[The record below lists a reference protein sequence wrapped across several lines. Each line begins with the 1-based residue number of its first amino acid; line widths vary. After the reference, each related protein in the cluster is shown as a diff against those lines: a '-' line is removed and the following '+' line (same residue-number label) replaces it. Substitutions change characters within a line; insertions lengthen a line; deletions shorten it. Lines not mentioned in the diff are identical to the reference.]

1 MAEQIGPLLSHYVD
15 VYGLIAIFIIM
26 LLKEIGLPIPIPS
39 DLLMLAAAAQAAAGR
54 YVLWQGFGIIL
65 LAMLVG
71 AWVQYLLVRRFGR
84 PLLDRVGRYVGLPP
98 DRVERASALMR
109 KGGTVGIATSLTTPG
124 VRIATVPACALA
136 EIPLPSFLLGVLV
149 GSGIFLALHFAIGYI
164 GGPIISA
171 IMNAGGV
178 TALIILVALAAI
190 GLVVWLWLR
199 RRGKTKEQAQAAT
212 VEGVG
217 DWLDACCPVC
227 LAIGAARGVRESAT
241 GPAS

>member
-1 MAEQIGPLLSHYVD
+1 MVEQIGPVLSHYVD

-54 YVLWQGFGIIL
+54 YILWQGFGIIL
-65 LAMLVG
+65 LAMIVG
-71 AWVQYLLVRRFGR
+71 ALVQYMLVRSFGR
-84 PLLDRVGRYVGLPP
+84 PMLDRVGRYIGLPP
-98 DRVERASALMR
+98 ERVDKASALMR

-136 EIPLPSFLLGVLV
+136 EVPIPNFLLGVLI

-164 GGPIISA
+164 GGPIISL
-171 IMNAGGV
+171 IMNAGGMA
-178 TALIILVALAAI
+178 ALLVVVALAVI

-199 RRGKTKEQAQAAT
+199 RRGKTKAEAQAAT
-212 VEGVG
+212 MEGVG

-241 GPAS
+241 SASH

>member
-1 MAEQIGPLLSHYVD
+1 MAEQIGPILSHYVD

-54 YVLWQGFGIIL
+54 YVLWQGFGILL

-71 AWVQYLLVRRFGR
+71 AWMQYLLVRRFGR

-98 DRVERASALMR
+98 ERVEKASALMR

-136 EIPLPSFLLGVLV
+136 EVPLPNFLLGVLV

-171 IMNAGGV
+171 IMGAGGM
-178 TALIILVALAAI
+178 TALVIIVALAVI
-190 GLVVWLWLR
+190 GLVVWIYMR
-199 RRGKTKEQAQAAT
+199 RRGKSPAGAQAAT

-227 LAIGAARGVRESAT
+227 LAIGAARGVRDSAT
-241 GPAS
+241 SPSS

>member
-1 MAEQIGPLLSHYVD
+1 MAEQIGPVLSHYVD
-15 VYGLIAIFIIM
+15 VYGLIAIFVIM

-65 LAMLVG
+65 AAMVFG

-84 PLLDRVGRYVGLPP
+84 PLLDRVGRYVGLPAE
-98 DRVERASALMR
+98 RVEKASALMR

-136 EIPLPSFLLGVLV
+136 EVPIPSFLLGALV

-171 IMNAGGV
+171 LMNLGGM
-178 TALIILVALAAI
+178 TALLLLVALAVI

-199 RRGKTKEQAQAAT
+199 RRGKSKAEAQAAT
-212 VEGVG
+212 AESVG
-217 DWLDACCPVC
+217 DWMDACCPVC
-227 LAIGAARGVRESAT
+227 LAIGAARGLRQDNPS
-241 GPAS
+241 